1 MSGQLPNSTF
11 KILTR
16 IVNKMCTK
24 QLQIAGSGAL
34 QAVER
39 ADAANPQ
46 DTGTLLPAEQYRR
59 DPLNNPAQRRLEPV
73 SSLPGDPLQHQ
84 TSHGPVRHRRAHGL
98 EHLSQAYAQAQSTT
112 KRVTVPLR
120 NTARSDRNKMP
131 LVTLPVPLTMHSE
144 SSHNGYSARLSPPSH
159 SLTHSPHH
167 MPGNFGVSVEER
179 NAPNPHHRADITD
192 HVQAEAILFDPDVA
206 SSLME
211 PDDEEVNDMLNP
223 PLLSSFDFVA
233 GETLQHEDDVWRK
246 SNLVRKRLVED
257 DGSDLHGR
265 DLHPGSGPCQSS
277 LGLTLHQ
284 SSPISLPDVS
294 SMNKLFTLRFT
305 LPVSGK
311 KRSHGFI
318 ASDRPECLPKP
329 AFAPS

>member
-1 MSGQLPNSTF
+1 MDGECLGQAGIGEAGGRESQCQVSCQIVLSKYLPGLLIKCVPNNFRLQALALFKRLKERTLQTLRTLARCYLPNNTDETLSITLPSVDWSQYLPCLGIHCNIKRLMVQF
-11 KILTR
+11 DIAELT
-16 IVNKMCTK
+16 V
-24 QLQIAGSGAL
+24 
-34 QAVER
+34 
-39 ADAANPQ
+39 
-46 DTGTLLPAEQYRR
+46 
-59 DPLNNPAQRRLEPV
+59 
-73 SSLPGDPLQHQ
+73 
-84 TSHGPVRHRRAHGL
+84 L

-223 PLLSSFDFVA
+223 PYCLASTSCRGKHYSMKMMFGESQIWSGKDLSKMTAAICMVGICIRD
-233 GETLQHEDDVWRK
+233 
-246 SNLVRKRLVED
+246 
-257 DGSDLHGR
+257 R
-265 DLHPGSGPCQSS
+265 DLANQAW
-277 LGLTLHQ
+277 
-284 SSPISLPDVS
+284 V
-294 SMNKLFTLRFT
+294 
-305 LPVSGK
+305 
-311 KRSHGFI
+311 
-318 ASDRPECLPKP
+318 
-329 AFAPS
+329 